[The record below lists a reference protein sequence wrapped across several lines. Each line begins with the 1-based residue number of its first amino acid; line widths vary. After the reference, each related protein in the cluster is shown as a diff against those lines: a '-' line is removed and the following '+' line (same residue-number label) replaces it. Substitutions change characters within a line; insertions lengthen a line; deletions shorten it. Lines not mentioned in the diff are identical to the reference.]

1 VVARTALAIL
11 LSITIGGCGSDTS
24 PRGSDAQYIAIARGA
39 PEAQAFYT
47 KYGSA
52 QESVDRSGRLA
63 VDFRATGVRLRIFIE
78 KERVTESFV
87 ECPLGSIRPG
97 DVVASIRACP

>member
-1 VVARTALAIL
+1 MARTALAIL
-11 LSITIGGCGSDTS
+11 LAITIGGCGSGASPQISDT
-24 PRGSDAQYIAIARGA
+24 QYIAIARGA

-47 KYGSA
+47 KYGRA

-63 VDFRATGVRLRIFIE
+63 VDFRATGARLRIFIE